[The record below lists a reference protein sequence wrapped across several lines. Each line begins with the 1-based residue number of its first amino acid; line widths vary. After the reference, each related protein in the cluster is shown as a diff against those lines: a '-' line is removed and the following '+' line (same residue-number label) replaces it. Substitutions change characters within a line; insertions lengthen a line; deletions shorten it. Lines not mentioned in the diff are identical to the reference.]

1 MPRKKT
7 KEEAFSAYKQEK
19 ERHIKEL
26 AEEYYKKGEIN
37 KAAYEGLISFKI
49 SIND

>member
-7 KEEAFSAYKQEK
+7 KEEY
-19 ERHIKEL
+19 IKEV

-37 KAAYEGLISFKI
+37 KAAYEGLLNFKI